1 MKELLFDVR
10 AKIIETIF
18 GIQKR
23 SEIMP
28 VENGVGYGEYTAVK
42 IEHLSKILAMHM
54 AITQAVIRK
63 HADYYEPEYRYLDL
77 TAGKGSTPDGNI
89 GSPIVFLEKASDSKF
104 DIPFRAD
111 FIEREENNLAEL
123 KKAVFSH
130 PIHNTGQGNTYF
142 HLGEYENM
150 VPNLFKSKKEFEL
163 GLVYVDPS
171 GDLPDFKTLSYVSN
185 MRPKMEL
192 LIYLS
197 ATNVKRQFQ
206 QTKKFLADFMIETN
220 KKHWLIRKPFK
231 GDSHQWTFLLG
242 SNIDFFKPHKSIRNY
257 FYVLD
262 SPEGQ
267 EVFEKMNLNQE
278 QRVEQKQTRM
288 PGF

>member
-1 MKELLFDVR
+1 
-10 AKIIETIF
+10 
-18 GIQKR
+18 
-23 SEIMP
+23 MP
-28 VENGVGYGEYTAVK
+28 IENGVGYGEYTGVK

-63 HADYYEPEYRYLDL
+63 HAKYCEPEYRYIDL
-77 TAGKGSTPDGNI
+77 TAGKGSTPDGNK
-89 GSPIVFLEKASDSKF
+89 GSPIVFLEKVSDPKF
-104 DIPFRAD
+104 DTPFRAD
-111 FIEREENNLAEL
+111 FIEREENNFNEL
-123 KKAVFSH
+123 KKAVYSH
-130 PIHNTGQGNTYF
+130 PNYNAGQGSTFF
-142 HLGEYENM
+142 HLGEYENII
-150 VPNLFKSKKEFEL
+150 PNLFKSKKEFEL

-171 GDLPDFKTLSYVSN
+171 GDLPDFKTLSYVST

-197 ATNVKRQFQ
+197 ATNVKRQYQ
-206 QTKKFLADFMIETN
+206 QTKKFLADFMTETN
-220 KKHWLIRKPFK
+220 KKYWLIRKPFK

-242 SNIDFFKPHKSIRNY
+242 SNIDLFKPHKSIRNY

-262 SPEGQ
+262 SAEGQ